1 MTCGYKAVDVQSL
14 DCSKLAVIQTG
25 ENRCNVTGFLRS
37 IRYQNHGVF
46 SLLQAGVARVDISP
60 KTGVAHAG
68 WGAQTHQ
75 VSVGNDMPLLVT
87 ALVASNEGIEIAII
101 DVDILLFTPEQD
113 KDIRK
118 LVSAES
124 GIPFGNIRLA
134 YTHTH
139 SGPITFSQWIKEGID
154 LAEDWWDAIPT
165 ACVKAVTEAKATATG
180 ARTGFGRGSCDINI
194 NRRAVRSNGE
204 LFTGRNW
211 NGFVD
216 HDVDVVSFDD
226 IEGHPIAT
234 IVNYAMHPTIMAHD
248 NQWVTPDFP
257 GTLRSV
263 VEDTVGGMCLF
274 LQGASGNQ
282 GPVDGFTGDLRVYR
296 KAGSKLGAEAS
307 RVRLNID
314 PLQREER
321 LDQIL
326 ASGADLG
333 IYTDVP
339 TNESDGTLAVSNISI
354 DLPSRDVL
362 TPEAA
367 QTAFDEGQRRLDS
380 VRAADASESDVRQ
393 AVSEVTRAN
402 IQLNVALLS
411 HRLTENGHIK
421 VNVQSMRI
429 GESVLVSLP
438 VEPFAEL
445 ADEVKKRSTAV
456 NTIFSGFSNGHINYL
471 PTDLAHE
478 EGGYEVG
485 VCVFAPGSAEL
496 AVRASLEVI
505 DDVSSRT

>member
-1 MTCGYKAVDVQSL
+1 
-14 DCSKLAVIQTG
+14 
-25 ENRCNVTGFLRS
+25 
-37 IRYQNHGVF
+37 
-46 SLLQAGVARVDISP
+46 LLQAGVARVDISP
-60 KTGVAHAG
+60 EIGVAHAG

-75 VSVGNDMPLLVT
+75 VSIGNDMPLLVT
-87 ALVASNEGIEIAII
+87 ALVVSNEGIEIAII

-113 KDIRK
+113 KDIRE
-118 LVSAES
+118 LVSSKS
-124 GIPFGNIRLA
+124 GIPFENIRLA

-154 LAEDWWDAIPT
+154 LAKNWWNTIPA
-165 ACVKAVTEAKATATG
+165 ACVKAVTEAKSTTTS

-194 NRRAVRSNGE
+194 NRRPARSNGE

-211 NGFVD
+211 SGFVD
-216 HDVDVVSFDD
+216 HDVDVVGFDD
-226 IEGHPIAT
+226 FEGNPIAT

-263 VEDTVGGMCLF
+263 VEHTVGGMCLF

-314 PLQREER
+314 PVQREER

-326 ASGADLG
+326 NSGADLG

-339 TNESDGTLAVSNISI
+339 TNEPDDTVAVSNISI
-354 DLPSRDVL
+354 NLRSRDVL
-362 TPEAA
+362 TLDHA
-367 QTAFDEGQRRLDS
+367 QMAFDKGQIRLDS
-380 VRAADASESDVRQ
+380 VRAAGASEVEVQQ
-393 AVSEVTRAN
+393 AVSEVKRAN
-402 IQLNVALLS
+402 IQLNVARLS

-429 GESVLVSLP
+429 GESVLVSIP

-445 ADEVKKRSTAV
+445 ADEVKKRSRVV
-456 NTIFSGFSNGHINYL
+456 NTVFSGFSNGHINYL
-471 PTDLAHE
+471 PTDIAYE

-485 VCVFAPGSAEL
+485 VSVFAPGSAEL
-496 AVRASLEVI
+496 AVRASLEAI
-505 DDVSSRT
+505 DDVSGRA